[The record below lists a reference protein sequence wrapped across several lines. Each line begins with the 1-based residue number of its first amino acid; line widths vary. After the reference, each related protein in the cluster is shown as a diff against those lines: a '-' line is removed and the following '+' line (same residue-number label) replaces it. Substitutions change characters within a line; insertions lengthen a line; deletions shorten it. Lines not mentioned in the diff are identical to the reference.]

1 MAIENEQTH
10 YRTRFVLCPYSTT
23 KPAIVEAFRGIY
35 RWVYEKE
42 QKREES
48 ALFTSLRGPEM
59 QSRFLS
65 GKFNHPDGYT
75 GGINLDPEVRL
86 CTDALIGKRAGI
98 PDAWAM
104 EYDEPDQRC
113 QFRHWHTRVGLSTSR
128 DGTCIVNISVTYYT
142 LPTYIGKKLR
152 DPLSN
157 VPRLARSIFT
167 LADYQCTV
175 GETVVQNGAIMLDE
189 ESFDR
194 EFRENLLSADR
205 DLPLILV
212 VSDQDGRYSIGDVQG
227 FAAQLLGMANVYAL
241 DYRNAG
247 ARSALFRLFLKDTPA
262 YRYNCTRGTIRLY
275 WPSIDLEDGAAS
287 SHHRFFT
294 WADVSEYSSASS
306 FVEMLNRSLG
316 KSYVRGDL
324 DVVDLGDIARL
335 KNRRKLA
342 EGEERI
348 AELRGK
354 LEKAAA
360 EREKRARGVDFSYTR
375 EQFDKLKDELRSAEN
390 DLELWKKYEE
400 AVSEQNSTLMQENK
414 SLRERFAELE
424 GSVQEANGYK
434 HRLDEANDRAE
445 KWRREAK
452 ALRDSL
458 ESLREL
464 PGFVHDVRDELEL
477 AERLWGSRLV
487 VLDEAYRSAK
497 NFRAFDLEEEWLI
510 ISAVANELWEIYF
523 AFDGGTRIEDAFYLK
538 TGIVLATTESSST
551 RADPSMMRL
560 RDRQYM
566 GKTIRC
572 EPHVKGNGK
581 GGAGD
586 KFRLHFYADRENRKI
601 VIGHCGEHLK
611 TSGTMRM

>member
-10 YRTRFVLCPYSTT
+10 YRTRFVLRPCSTA
-23 KPAIVEAFRGIY
+23 KPAIVEAFRSIY

-42 QKREES
+42 RKREGS
-48 ALFTSLRGPEM
+48 TLFTSLRGAEM

-65 GKFNHPDGYT
+65 GKFNCPDEYI
-75 GGINLDPEVRL
+75 GGINLDSEVRL
-86 CTDALIGKRAGI
+86 CTDALIGRRVGI

-113 QFRHWHTRVGLSTSR
+113 QFRHWHTRVGLSTSNS
-128 DGTCIVNISVTYYT
+128 GACIVNISVTYYT
-142 LPTYIGKKLR
+142 LPTYVGKKLR

-157 VPRLARSIFT
+157 VPRLARSLFS

-175 GETVVQNGAIMLDE
+175 GETVIQNGAIPLDG

-194 EFRENLLSADR
+194 EFRESLLSADR
-205 DLPLILV
+205 DLPIILV
-212 VSDQDGRYSIGDVQG
+212 VSDQDGKYSIGDVQG

-241 DYRNAG
+241 DYRDAS
-247 ARSALFRLFLKDTPA
+247 ARSALFRLFLKDTSA
-262 YRYNCTRGTIRLY
+262 YRYNCTKGTIRLY
-275 WPSIDLEDGAAS
+275 WPSIDLEDAAAS

-294 WADVSEYSSASS
+294 WSDVKEYPSASS

-335 KNRRKLA
+335 RNRRKLA

-360 EREKRARGVDFSYTR
+360 ERRKRTRDVDFSYTR
-375 EQFDKLKDELRSAEN
+375 EQFEKLKGDLRSAES
-390 DLELWKKYEE
+390 DLELWKEYEE
-400 AVSEQNSTLMQENK
+400 LVSEQNRNLMQENK
-414 SLRERFAELE
+414 SLQERFKELE
-424 GSVQEANGYK
+424 ASVQEANGYR

-445 KWRREAK
+445 KWRREVQTLK
-452 ALRDSL
+452 GSL
-458 ESLREL
+458 DSLREL

-477 AERLWGSRLV
+477 AERLWGSRIV

-497 NFRAFDLEEEWLI
+497 SFRAFDLEEEWRI
-510 ISAVANELWEIYF
+510 ISAVANELWEICF
-523 AFDGGTRIEDAFYLK
+523 AWDGGARIEDAFYLE
-538 TGIVLATTESSST
+538 TGIALATTESSLT
-551 RADPSMMRL
+551 RSDPGLMRL

-581 GGAGD
+581 GGVGD